1 MLGTLDAGKL
11 TLEEVHRFP
20 NTPIKVG
27 EALHWNIPLLFDE
40 LKTGLKKV
48 ATGKFPIASISCDAW
63 GVDYLLF
70 AADGSLMSPTFHY
83 RDPRNP
89 RVVEK
94 VHKVVS
100 WKTIFAETGIQFMAI
115 NTLYQLAAETPE
127 RLAQADR
134 LLLIGDGVNYLLSGV
149 AKTEQ
154 SIAST
159 TQLYNPRNQ
168 AWSTKLIRALDI
180 PDKLFGPIV
189 PSGTLLGPL
198 RRELAEGAGIA
209 ATEVI
214 ATCSHDTG
222 AAVAAVPASG
232 KNWAYVSSGTWSLMG
247 VELAEPV
254 ITDDCRKFNF
264 TNEIGYGG
272 TIRLLKNISGLW
284 MVQECRRDWAA
295 QGEDYDYATLTQLAA
310 ESSPF
315 VSLIN
320 PADPRFLSPGDMP
333 AKIAAFCRETAQ
345 PVPINPGAFVRC
357 ALESL
362 ALLYRY
368 TLSQLEQLI
377 GRKIDQL
384 HIVGGGAK
392 NELLNQFTANALQ
405 IPVLA
410 GPVEATAAGNVLLQA
425 IALGLLPSL
434 AAARQVVRDSFPINI
449 IQSQEKATW
458 DAAYPRF
465 RKFLIEP

>member
-1 MLGTLDAGKL
+1 MTTHHLACDLGAESGRLMLGTLDAGKL

-27 EALHWNIPLLFDE
+27 ESLHWNIPMLFEE
-40 LKTGLKKV
+40 LKTGLKK
-48 ATGKFPIASISCDAW
+48 AAARKLPIASISCDAW

-159 TQLYNPRNQ
+159 TQLYNPCNQ
-168 AWSTKLIRALDI
+168 AWSTKLIRALGF
-180 PDKLFGPIV
+180 PEKLFSSIV
-189 PSGTLLGPL
+189 SSGTQLGTL
-198 RRELAEGAGIA
+198 KRELAEGAGLA

-222 AAVAAVPASG
+222 AAVAAVPSSG

-247 VELAEPV
+247 VELTEPV

-272 TIRLLKNISGLW
+272 TIRLLKNISGLN
-284 MVQECRRDWAA
+284 Q
-295 QGEDYDYATLTQLAA
+295 
-310 ESSPF
+310 SPSV
-315 VSLIN
+315 VSLH
-320 PADPRFLSPGDMP
+320 D
-333 AKIAAFCRETAQ
+333 
-345 PVPINPGAFVRC
+345 
-357 ALESL
+357 
-362 ALLYRY
+362 
-368 TLSQLEQLI
+368 
-377 GRKIDQL
+377 
-384 HIVGGGAK
+384 
-392 NELLNQFTANALQ
+392 
-405 IPVLA
+405 
-410 GPVEATAAGNVLLQA
+410 
-425 IALGLLPSL
+425 
-434 AAARQVVRDSFPINI
+434 
-449 IQSQEKATW
+449 
-458 DAAYPRF
+458 
-465 RKFLIEP
+465 